1 MQRAGNRVGVDD
13 GMRSIV
19 VRKRASNEDW
29 LPPKPIPSD
38 LARVEAFALELL
50 PDRLAPWIDDIATR
64 LQCPPD
70 YPAITAMTA
79 LGAILGRKIAI
90 KPQMKTD
97 WIEIPNIWGAFIGPP
112 GMLKSPAMNEALRP
126 IHRLEAEAVRNN
138 EIAQQAYS
146 AGLDAFRLRKQVA
159 TALAKEELKKTIK
172 GDTHSRSI
180 DLALGEQPQAP
191 TPVRY
196 RTNDTS
202 YEALAELSANNPT
215 GILVERDELVS
226 LLRHL
231 DRNDQAVARGFF
243 LTGWS
248 GTQPYTLDRISRG
261 TRHIE
266 AVCIS
271 VLGNSQPARIAEY
284 VKRANSDANG
294 GDGLLQRFG
303 LMAWPDTCPE
313 WKDMDRYPH
322 SRAREDAWDVFERLS
337 KLDRRAAIALGAR
350 RGPADSVPF
359 FRLSAAAHDAFLS
372 WRSDLER
379 RLRTGKMAPA
389 LEAHL
394 AKYRKLVPAL
404 ALINH
409 LVDNGQNEISQQ
421 AMRKALAFSK
431 YLETHARRLYG
442 ATSEPERAAAQAIL
456 TKIHE
461 GELHN
466 GFTAREVHQHDWSC
480 LTDRDQVQAGLNLL
494 VQLHYLAASSA
505 ATSER
510 GGRPTTTYTVNP
522 RGWHNGYRVACTL
535 KTLKTDNRSGDGQ

>member
-1 MQRAGNRVGVDD
+1 MQRAENRVGVDE

-29 LPPKPIPSD
+29 LAPKPIPSD

-159 TALAKEELKKTIK
+159 AALAKQELKKTIK

-180 DLALGEQPQAP
+180 DLELGQRPQAP

-202 YEALAELSANNPT
+202 YEALAELIANNPT
-215 GILVERDELVS
+215 GLLVERDELIS

-284 VKRANSDANG
+284 VKRANSNANG

-379 RLRTGKMAPA
+379 RLRAGKMAPA

-421 AMRKALAFSK
+421 AMCKALAFSR
-431 YLETHARRLYG
+431 YLETHARRLYR

-494 VQLHYLAASSA
+494 VELHHLAASSA

-522 RGWHNGYRVACTL
+522 RSWHNGHRVACALQTL
-535 KTLKTDNRSGDGQ
+535 KIGNCSRDG

>member
-1 MQRAGNRVGVDD
+1 MSPHEMQRGGNRVGVDD
-13 GMRSIV
+13 GMCSIA
-19 VRKRASNEDW
+19 VRKRDSNEDW
-29 LPPKPIPSD
+29 LAPKPIPSD

-97 WIEIPNIWGAFIGPP
+97 WIEIPNIWGVFIGPP
-112 GMLKSPAMNEALRP
+112 GMLKSL
-126 IHRLEAEAVRNN
+126 
-138 EIAQQAYS
+138 
-146 AGLDAFRLRKQVA
+146 
-159 TALAKEELKKTIK
+159 
-172 GDTHSRSI
+172 
-180 DLALGEQPQAP
+180 
-191 TPVRY
+191 
-196 RTNDTS
+196 
-202 YEALAELSANNPT
+202 
-215 GILVERDELVS
+215 
-226 LLRHL
+226 
-231 DRNDQAVARGFF
+231 
-243 LTGWS
+243 
-248 GTQPYTLDRISRG
+248 
-261 TRHIE
+261 
-266 AVCIS
+266 
-271 VLGNSQPARIAEY
+271 ARIAEY
-284 VKRANSDANG
+284 VKRANSNANG

-322 SRAREDAWDVFERLS
+322 SRAREDAWDIFERLS

-409 LVDNGQNEISQQ
+409 LVDNGQNEISPK
-421 AMRKALAFSK
+421 AMGKALAFSN

-456 TKIHE
+456 AKIHE

-466 GFTAREVHQHDWSC
+466 GFTAREVHQHDWSF

-494 VQLHYLAASSA
+494 VELHYLAASSA
-505 ATSER
+505 AASER

-522 RGWHNGYRVACTL
+522 RGWHNGYRAA
-535 KTLKTDNRSGDGQ
+535 